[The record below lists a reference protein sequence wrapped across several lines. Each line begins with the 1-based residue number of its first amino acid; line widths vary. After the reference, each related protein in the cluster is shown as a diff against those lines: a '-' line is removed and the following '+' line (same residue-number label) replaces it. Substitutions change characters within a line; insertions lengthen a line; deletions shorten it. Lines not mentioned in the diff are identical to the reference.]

1 MVGTVVLSHYM
12 SPIEGNVGHPFKL
25 FGSKKEEG
33 EGGVVWCI
41 FVLTMR
47 PFCALG

>member
-1 MVGTVVLSHYM
+1 M

-33 EGGVVWCI
+33 REGGEGKR
-41 FVLTMR
+41 VL
-47 PFCALG
+47 FGVYSC